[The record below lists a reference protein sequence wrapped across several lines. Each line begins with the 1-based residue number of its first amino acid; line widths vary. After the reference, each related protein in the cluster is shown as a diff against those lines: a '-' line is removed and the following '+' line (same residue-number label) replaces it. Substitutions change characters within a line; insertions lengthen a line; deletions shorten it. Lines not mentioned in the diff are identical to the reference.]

1 MNAGLTP
8 EQLAIATVRG
18 LAMDAPH
25 AARSGHQGTAMAL
38 APLAHVLWQRI
49 MTYDPAHPDWP
60 DRDRFILS
68 AGHASILLYSML
80 HLTGYAVSLDDI
92 RNFRQ
97 WGSATPGHPE
107 AGHLPGVEVTTGPLG
122 QGFANGVG
130 MGIAER
136 WLRHRFGSDL
146 YDHHIFVICSDGDL
160 AEGVSHEAASLA
172 GHLGLGRLIYIY
184 DDNRV
189 SIDGTTDE
197 WLSDDPVKRFSSYGW
212 HTLQLGEAAEDLDT
226 LETALREAMAVED
239 APSLLVLRSH
249 IAHPSPDLTDH
260 PSTHGYALFDE
271 EIASAKAAI
280 GIPEDE
286 TFWVPP
292 EAKEVYETAA
302 ARGRDARLAWEQR
315 LEASDSKTRS
325 EYEAALE
332 GRVQCETG
340 RGKARSKTQENGEA
354 SEAGE
359 ATGAAKTSQTNSAI
373 NWPPSFTPGEKIAT
387 RVASNQCLKALSALN
402 PHIVAGG
409 ADLTGNT
416 GTKLAD
422 AKLIS
427 RDCADGQQIY
437 FGVREHAMAAT
448 MVGMAR
454 HGGILPVGGTF
465 LVFSDYMRPSVR
477 LAAMSGAKAVFAWSH
492 DSVAVG
498 EDGPTHQ
505 PIEHLASLRAIPR
518 LSVIR
523 PADAT
528 ETVGAWQAAAASD
541 GPTALIL
548 TRQGVPVL
556 EQTSA
561 ESVAK
566 GAYVLETP
574 ASASGEI
581 SATETPASS
590 ALPADARS
598 PADTPDITLIG
609 TGSEV
614 ALCLEAARMLAID
627 GIGAQVVSMPSWD
640 LFAAQP
646 ESYQASV
653 LPEGVPTLSVEAGS
667 THGWHRW
674 ADDALGIDDFGAS
687 APGDEVMRNLGMTVS
702 LVRSR
707 ALALLKAARTET
719 SPDSAARTESCC

>member
-1 MNAGLTP
+1 MNAGLTQ

-38 APLAHVLWQRI
+38 APLAHVLWHRI
-49 MTYDPAHPDWP
+49 MTYDPADPEWP

-80 HLTGYAVSLDDI
+80 HLTGYALSLDDI
-92 RNFRQ
+92 RSFRQ

-146 YDHHIFVICSDGDL
+146 CDHHIFVICSDGDL
-160 AEGVSHEAASLA
+160 AEGVSHEAASLS

-212 HTLQLGEAAEDLDT
+212 HTRQLGESGEDLDT
-226 LETALREAMAVED
+226 LETALRDAMAAED

-302 ARGRDARLAWEQR
+302 ARGREARLGWEQR
-315 LEASDSKTRS
+315 LEASDSRTRS

-332 GRVQCETG
+332 GRVRFESS
-340 RGKARSKTQENGEA
+340 RGKEG
-354 SEAGE
+354 
-359 ATGAAKTSQTNSAI
+359 
-373 NWPPSFTPGEKIAT
+373 NWPPSFKPGEKIAT

-422 AKLIS
+422 AKPIS
-427 RDCADGQQIY
+427 SDCADGQQIY

-454 HGGILPVGGTF
+454 HGGIVPVGGTF

-477 LAAMSGAKAVFAWSH
+477 LAAMCGAKAVFAWSH

-523 PADAT
+523 PADAA
-528 ETVGAWQAAAASD
+528 ETIGAWQAAAESD

-548 TRQGVPVL
+548 TRQGVPSL

-561 ESVAK
+561 EGVAK
-566 GAYVLETP
+566 GAYVLETHAP
-574 ASASGEI
+574 ETGENP
-581 SATETPASS
+581 SP
-590 ALPADARS
+590 LPADATD
-598 PADTPDITLIG
+598 APDIILIG

-614 ALCLEAARMLAID
+614 SLCLEAARMLATD
-627 GIGAQVVSMPSWD
+627 GISAQVVSMPSWD

-646 ESYQASV
+646 ESYRASV
-653 LPEGVPTLSVEAGS
+653 LPEGVPALSVEAGS

-674 ADDALGIDDFGAS
+674 TDDAVGIDDFGAS

-707 ALALLKAARTET
+707 ALALLKAANT
-719 SPDSAARTESCC
+719 SAISNNSATDSAARTESCC

>member
-1 MNAGLTP
+1 MNAGMTS
-8 EQLAIATVRG
+8 EQLAIAAIRG

-49 MTYDPAHPDWP
+49 MTYDPADPDWP

-80 HLTGYAVSLDDI
+80 HLAGYAVSLDDI
-92 RNFRQ
+92 RYFRQ

-146 YDHHIFVICSDGDL
+146 CDHHIFVICSDGDL

-189 SIDGTTDE
+189 SIDGTTDD

-212 HTLQLGEAAEDLDT
+212 HTQQLGEAGEDLDA

-249 IAHPSPDLTDH
+249 IAYPSPELTDH

-286 TFWVPP
+286 TFWVMP
-292 EAKEVYETAA
+292 EAQEVYEPAT
-302 ARGRDARLAWEQR
+302 ARGRESRLEWEKR

-325 EYEAALE
+325 EYEAALS
-332 GRVQCETG
+332 GRVQGLTDIKGSET
-340 RGKARSKTQENGEA
+340 RENGQTPEA
-354 SEAGE
+354 NEA
-359 ATGAAKTSQTNSAI
+359 ARTAKTSQTDSAI
-373 NWPPSFTPGEKIAT
+373 NWPPSFTPGENIAT
-387 RVASNQCLKALSALN
+387 RVASNQCLKALAALN

-416 GTKLAD
+416 GMKLAD
-422 AKLIS
+422 AKLVS

-454 HGGILPVGGTF
+454 HGGIFPVGGTF

-477 LAAMSGAKAVFAWSH
+477 LAAMCGAKAVFAWSH

-528 ETVGAWQAAAASD
+528 ETVGAWQAAATRN

-556 EQTSA
+556 DQTSA
-561 ESVAK
+561 EGVAK
-566 GAYVLETP
+566 GAYVLETH
-574 ASASGEI
+574 A
-581 SATETPASS
+581 PASS
-590 ALPADARS
+590 ALPADAPG
-598 PADTPDITLIG
+598 PANAPDIALIG
-609 TGSEV
+609 TGSEL
-614 ALCLEAARMLAID
+614 ALCLEAAQMLARD
-627 GIGAQVVSMPSWD
+627 GISAQVVSMPSWD

-653 LPEGVPTLSVEAGS
+653 LPQGVPALSVEAGS

-674 ADDALGIDDFGAS
+674 ADDAVGINDFGAS

-707 ALALLKAARTET
+707 ALALLKAANQTANTCE
-719 SPDSAARTESCC
+719 SSSDSAPGTESCC

>member
-1 MNAGLTP
+1 MTP
-8 EQLAIATVRG
+8 EQLAIATIRG

-38 APLAHVLWQRI
+38 APLAHVLWHRI
-49 MTYDPAHPDWP
+49 MTYDPDSPDWP

-80 HLTGYAVSLDDI
+80 HLAGYGVSLDDI
-92 RNFRQ
+92 RSFRQ

-146 YDHHIFVICSDGDL
+146 CDHHIFVICSDGDL

-172 GHLGLGRLIYIY
+172 GHLGLGRLIYVY

-197 WLSDDPVKRFSSYGW
+197 WLSDDPVKRFAAYGW
-212 HTLQLGEAAEDLDT
+212 HTQQLGEAGEDLDAM
-226 LETALREAMAVED
+226 ESALREAMSAED

-249 IAHPSPDLTDH
+249 IAYPSPELTDH
-260 PSTHGYALFDE
+260 PSAHGYALFDE
-271 EIASAKAAI
+271 EIASAKTAI
-280 GIPEDE
+280 GIPADE
-286 TFWVPP
+286 TFWAPP
-292 EAKEVYETAA
+292 EAQKVYEPAAERGRA
-302 ARGRDARLAWEQR
+302 ARAAWEQR
-315 LEASDSKTRS
+315 LEALDEKARA
-325 EYEAALE
+325 EYEAALA
-332 GRVQCETG
+332 
-340 RGKARSKTQENGEA
+340 GKIVS
-354 SEAGE
+354 
-359 ATGAAKTSQTNSAI
+359 SQADQQ
-373 NWPPSFTPGEKIAT
+373 PSFAPGEKVAT
-387 RVASNQCLKALSALN
+387 RVASNECLTELAASN

-416 GTKLAD
+416 GTKLSD

-454 HGGILPVGGTF
+454 HGGLLPVGGTF

-477 LAAMSGAKAVFAWSH
+477 LAAMCGAKVVFSWSH

-505 PIEHLASLRAIPR
+505 PIEHLAALRAIPR
-518 LSVIR
+518 LCVIR

-528 ETVGAWQAAAASD
+528 ETVGAWQAAAAHD

-561 ESVAK
+561 EGVAK
-566 GAYVLETP
+566 GAYVLETQ
-574 ASASGEI
+574 ASEPGGNPVGSK
-581 SATETPASS
+581 
-590 ALPADARS
+590 
-598 PADTPDITLIG
+598 PDIILVS

-614 ALCLEAARMLAID
+614 SICLEAARRLADD
-627 GIGAQVVSMPSWD
+627 GISARAVSMPSWD
-640 LFAAQP
+640 LFAAQ
-646 ESYQASV
+646 SDDYQASV
-653 LPEGVPTLSVEAGS
+653 LPEGVPALSVEAGS
-667 THGWHRW
+667 TQGWHRW
-674 ADDALGIDDFGAS
+674 ADDAVGIDDFGAS
-687 APGDEVMRNLGMTVS
+687 APGDEVMRNIGMTASV
-702 LVRSR
+702 VRSR
-707 ALALLKAARTET
+707 ALALLKSAKT
-719 SPDSAARTESCC
+719 STVSDQALRTESCC

>member
-1 MNAGLTP
+1 
-8 EQLAIATVRG
+8 
-18 LAMDAPH
+18 MDAPH

-49 MTYDPAHPDWP
+49 MTYDPADPDWP

-80 HLTGYAVSLDDI
+80 HLTGYSVSLDDI
-92 RNFRQ
+92 RSFRQ
-97 WGSATPGHPE
+97 WSSATPGHPE

-146 YDHHIFVICSDGDL
+146 CDHHIFVICSDGDL

-189 SIDGTTDE
+189 SIDGITDE

-212 HTLQLGEAAEDLDT
+212 HTQQLGEAGEDLDA
-226 LETALREAMAVED
+226 LETALREAMSAED

-249 IAHPSPDLTDH
+249 IAHPSPELTDH

-292 EAKEVYETAA
+292 EAHEAYKPAA
-302 ARGRDARLAWEQR
+302 ERGREARLGWEKR

-332 GRVQCETG
+332 GRV
-340 RGKARSKTQENGEA
+340 RGLTSKKAGEAQENGLT
-354 SEAGE
+354 SEAGISVGT
-359 ATGAAKTSQTNSAI
+359 AKTKKTSQANSAI
-373 NWPPSFTPGEKIAT
+373 DWPPSFQQGEQIAT
-387 RVASNQCLKALSALN
+387 RVASNECLKALAALN

-422 AKLIS
+422 AKLVS

-454 HGGILPVGGTF
+454 HGGLLPVGGTF

-477 LAAMSGAKAVFAWSH
+477 LAAMCGAKAVFAWSH

-505 PIEHLASLRAIPR
+505 PVEHLASLRAVPR

-528 ETVGAWQAAAASD
+528 ETVGAWQAAVACN
-541 GPTALIL
+541 GPTALVL
-548 TRQGVPVL
+548 ARQGVPVL

-566 GAYVLETP
+566 GAYVLET
-574 ASASGEI
+574 
-581 SATETPASS
+581 S
-590 ALPADARS
+590 ALPADAPS
-598 PADTPDITLIG
+598 PSNAPDITLIG

-614 ALCLEAARMLAID
+614 ALCLEAAQMLARD
-627 GIGAQVVSMPSWD
+627 GISPRVVSMPSWD

-646 ESYQASV
+646 ESYQTSV
-653 LPEGVPTLSVEAGS
+653 LPKGVPTLSVEAGS

-674 ADDALGIDDFGAS
+674 ADDAIGIDDFGAS
-687 APGDEVMRNLGMTVS
+687 APGDEVMRNLGMTAS

-707 ALALLKAARTET
+707 ALALLKSANTSEI
-719 SPDSAARTESCC
+719 SPDSAPRTESCC

>member
-1 MNAGLTP
+1 MDAGMTP

-49 MTYDPAHPDWP
+49 MTYDPADPDWP

-146 YDHHIFVICSDGDL
+146 CDHHTFVICSDGDL

-172 GHLGLGRLIYIY
+172 GHLGLGRLVYIY

-212 HTLQLGEAAEDLDT
+212 HTQQLGEAGEDLDA
-226 LETALREAMAVED
+226 LETALREAMSAED

-249 IAHPSPDLTDH
+249 IAHPSPELIDH

-271 EIASAKAAI
+271 EIASTKAAI
-280 GIPEDE
+280 GIPVDE
-286 TFWVPP
+286 TFRVPP
-292 EAKEVYETAA
+292 EAHEAYKPAA
-302 ARGRDARLAWEQR
+302 ERGREARLGWEKR
-315 LEASDSKTRS
+315 LAVSDSKTRS

-332 GRVQCETG
+332 GRV
-340 RGKARSKTQENGEA
+340 RGLTSKKESEARENGLT
-354 SEAGE
+354 SEAGVSVG
-359 ATGAAKTSQTNSAI
+359 TAKTSQADSALD
-373 NWPPSFTPGEKIAT
+373 WPPSFQQGEQIAT
-387 RVASNQCLKALSALN
+387 RVASNQCLKALAALN

-454 HGGILPVGGTF
+454 HGGIIPVGGTF

-477 LAAMSGAKAVFAWSH
+477 LAAMCGAKAVFAWSH

-505 PIEHLASLRAIPR
+505 PIEHLASLRAVPR

-528 ETVGAWQAAAASD
+528 ETVGAWQAAAARN

-556 EQTSA
+556 EQTKA

-566 GAYVLETP
+566 GAYVLET
-574 ASASGEI
+574 
-581 SATETPASS
+581 S
-590 ALPADARS
+590 ALPADAPS
-598 PADTPDITLIG
+598 PSNAPDITLIG

-614 ALCLEAARMLAID
+614 SICLEAAKRLADD
-627 GIGAQVVSMPSWD
+627 GIGAHVVSMPSWD

-653 LPEGVPTLSVEAGS
+653 LPKGVPTLSVEAGS

-674 ADDALGIDDFGAS
+674 ADDAVGIDDFGAS
-687 APGDEVMRNLGMTVS
+687 APGDEVMRNLGMTAS
-702 LVRSR
+702 AVRSR
-707 ALALLKAARTET
+707 ALALLKSTKT
-719 SPDSAARTESCC
+719 STTSDQAPQTESCC